1 MKLRTLLT
9 ASFASTA
16 LLAAAPSA
24 FAAPNADGLYL
35 GIGTGFSSLE
45 NDDDDVDNFISN
57 GAEDFDLDDDEDNVF
72 KGFVGYEIN
81 PYFATEIFY
90 ADLGRTRLKGN
101 SDANTDLESD
111 AYGASLVGQL
121 PITSWFTAFAKAG
134 VAKWETDV
142 DGNLGG
148 ASVDLEDQDGTDPVY
163 GVGAQFNFDPFLVRT
178 EYEHYD
184 FDSDYK
190 IDTFTASAGFRF

>member
-45 NDDDDVDNFISN
+45 NDDNDVDNFISN

-72 KGFVGYEIN
+72 KGFVGYEFN
-81 PYFATEIFY
+81 PYFATEIFLCRSGSY
-90 ADLGRTRLKGN
+90 APEG
-101 SDANTDLESD
+101 
-111 AYGASLVGQL
+111 
-121 PITSWFTAFAKAG
+121 
-134 VAKWETDV
+134 
-142 DGNLGG
+142 
-148 ASVDLEDQDGTDPVY
+148 
-163 GVGAQFNFDPFLVRT
+163 
-178 EYEHYD
+178 
-184 FDSDYK
+184 
-190 IDTFTASAGFRF
+190 